1 MNLLL
6 QMAQQTIKF
15 TIRQDGTVTEE
26 VMGVVGSD
34 CENLTRN
41 IEERLGVVERVEHK
55 PEYYQQQTVKD
66 DVSLHLHKD
75 QN

>member
-1 MNLLL
+1 MMY

-26 VMGVVGSD
+26 VMGVVGTD
-34 CENLTRN
+34 CENLTKR
-41 IEERLGVVERVEHK
+41 IEERLGVVEKVEHK
-55 PEYYQQQTVKD
+55 PEYYQQKQTTEE
-66 DVSLHLHKD
+66 DVTLHMH

>member
-1 MNLLL
+1 
-6 QMAQQTIKF
+6 MAQQTIKF

-26 VMGVVGSD
+26 VMGVVGND
-34 CENLTRN
+34 CENLTKR

-55 PEYYQQQTVKD
+55 PEYYQQKQTTKEN
-66 DVSLHLHKD
+66 VSLHMHQD

>member
-1 MNLLL
+1 MK

-26 VMGVVGSD
+26 VMGVVGND
-34 CENLTRN
+34 CENLTKR

-55 PEYYQQQTVKD
+55 PEYYQQKQTIEE
-66 DVSLHLHKD
+66 DVTLHMH